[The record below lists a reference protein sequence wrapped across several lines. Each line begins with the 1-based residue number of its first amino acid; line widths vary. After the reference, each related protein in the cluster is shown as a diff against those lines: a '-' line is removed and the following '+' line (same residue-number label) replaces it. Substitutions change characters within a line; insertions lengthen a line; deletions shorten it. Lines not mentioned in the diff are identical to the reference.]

1 LSGPGKISKLLLR
14 RQAIAGV
21 FQEELDR
28 LAFSDADIRAT
39 VAEDPLAGD
48 VVVVSCGSTLD
59 PERREKVAAALSG
72 FAIPFRWADSR
83 GGADA
88 EAPERAEELRS

>member
-1 LSGPGKISKLLLR
+1 LR

-39 VAEDPLAGD
+39 VEEDRLAGD
-48 VVVVSCGSTLD
+48 IVVLSGGSTLD
-59 PERREKVAAALSG
+59 PGRRESVAAALSG
-72 FAIPFRWADSR
+72 YAIQFRWADG
-83 GGADA
+83 GGAADEGAPARAA
-88 EAPERAEELRS
+88 EIRS